1 MREGGSACH
10 QWSHGVVHPELCTEA
25 VDSVSAVAGGEGRER
40 VRDMLCSCNDLL
52 RAASYTD
59 AHMHVQPVQQ

>member
-1 MREGGSACH
+1 M
-10 QWSHGVVHPELCTEA
+10 CTEA
-25 VDSVSAVAGGEGRER
+25 VNSVSAVGGGEGRER

-59 AHMHVQPVQQ
+59 AHTHVQPVRQ